1 MSETS
6 LDLLNANGFAESLKA
21 YPIFEGLVETLVS
34 TKPSV
39 SVRRN
44 PGKSTSAPFAG
55 SAVPWCPEGITLEE
69 RPNFT
74 LDPRL
79 HQGAYYV
86 QDASSMF
93 HAYVVEQLVTAAKR
107 PLTVLDACAAP
118 GGKTTA
124 AISRLPKGSMMV
136 ANEFVPQR
144 AAVLRENLIKWG
156 EPNIVITNSD
166 TQAFRKMADSFDIIL
181 ADVPCSGEGM
191 MRKEPMA
198 MKQWSPKL
206 VSDCADL
213 QWQIVES
220 LWPAL
225 RPGGYLIYSTCTF
238 NVHENE
244 EMLARIAKAFPDSRF
259 VEIKTPKEW
268 GIAPSFDA
276 SIPAC
281 RFIPGRI
288 EGEGLFVGVV
298 QKKGELS
305 QPPISSGKAGG
316 KQHPLA
322 QALIDADTYTTQ
334 QSTDGRVNAFPTSH
348 LPLFKQLS
356 SVKGLNII
364 HHGIVLGNAK
374 GRDLIPSQ
382 SLAMTTA
389 LRRGYFA
396 ECEVGADDA
405 LSYLRHQA
413 LSLPNGT
420 PSGIVLLTHNNLP
433 LGFVKNLGN
442 RANNLYPK
450 PWMIH
455 I

>member
-44 PGKSTSAPFAG
+44 PGKSTAAPFAG

-93 HAYVVEQLVTAAKR
+93 HAYVVEQLVTAAEH

-206 VSDCADL
+206 VCDCANL

-244 EMLARIAKAFPDSRF
+244 EMLARISKAFPDSRF

-268 GIAPSFDA
+268 GIAPSLDA

-305 QPPISSGKAGG
+305 QPPISSGKAGC

-334 QSTDGRVNAFPTSH
+334 QATDGRVNAFPTSH

-389 LRRGYFA
+389 LQRGYFA
-396 ECEVGADDA
+396 EYEVGADDA

-413 LSLPNGT
+413 LSLPKGT
-420 PSGIVLLTHNNLP
+420 SSGFVLLTHNNLP
-433 LGFVKNLGN
+433 LGFVKNLGS